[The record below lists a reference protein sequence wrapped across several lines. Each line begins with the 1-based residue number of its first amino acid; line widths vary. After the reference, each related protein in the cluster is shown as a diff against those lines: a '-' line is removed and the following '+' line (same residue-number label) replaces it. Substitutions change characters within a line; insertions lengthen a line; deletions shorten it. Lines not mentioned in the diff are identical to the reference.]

1 MKDELVNDVP
11 QSYQDNTSMI
21 LLVAKG
27 GGKPWTIH
35 IRVRVDKV
43 REHLDREELE
53 IKYAKTSQMIEH
65 YSMG

>member
-27 GGKPWTIH
+27 GGKP
-35 IRVRVDKV
+35 
-43 REHLDREELE
+43 
-53 IKYAKTSQMIEH
+53 
-65 YSMG
+65 